1 MLQSKT
7 DNPLDGLHL
16 ETYVRADADGVASCA
31 AGLLAARCAE
41 AVSRRGVFTLALSGG
56 STPLTLF
63 RLLRTEAWAA
73 RVDWAHTRVFWVDER
88 CVTPDHPAS
97 NYGAANQ
104 ELLAHV
110 PAAEIYPMDGEIDP
124 GESAVAYEELLRQ
137 HVPAEQGMPRLDCAL
152 LGMGDD
158 GHTASLFPGSP
169 LLAPEALRSGRLT
182 GFAVAEHL
190 APKPESRRIT
200 LTLEMINAARCI
212 EVDNELTGFGFTAA
226 AVHVV
231 DVIPAIRMESILK
244 KRQTEQELNLLLRH
258 ALFQLTHH
266 FRGYKIALIDI
277 RTVRVQERRRPFG
290 CAVPC
295 PRNRLASAESQAGCC
310 QH

>member
-56 STPLTLF
+56 STPLTLY

-88 CVTPDHPAS
+88 CVAPDHPAS

-137 HVPAEQGMPRLDCAL
+137 HVPAEEGMPRLDCAL
-152 LGMGDD
+152 
-158 GHTASLFPGSP
+158 P
-169 LLAPEALRSGRLT
+169 

-200 LTLEMINAARCI
+200 LTLEMINAARCCLYLATG
-212 EVDNELTGFGFTAA
+212 EGKRPPLGKALDLLAPASLPVQLVRPKGGELIWVMDEAA
-226 AVHVV
+226 CGG
-231 DVIPAIRMESILK
+231 
-244 KRQTEQELNLLLRH
+244 RQ
-258 ALFQLTHH
+258 
-266 FRGYKIALIDI
+266 
-277 RTVRVQERRRPFG
+277 
-290 CAVPC
+290 
-295 PRNRLASAESQAGCC
+295 
-310 QH
+310 

>member
-88 CVTPDHPAS
+88 CVAPDHPAS

-200 LTLEMINAARCI
+200 LTLEMINAARCCLYLATG
-212 EVDNELTGFGFTAA
+212 EGKRSPLGKALDLLAPASLPVQLVRPKGGELIWVMDEAA
-226 AVHVV
+226 CGG
-231 DVIPAIRMESILK
+231 
-244 KRQTEQELNLLLRH
+244 RQ
-258 ALFQLTHH
+258 
-266 FRGYKIALIDI
+266 
-277 RTVRVQERRRPFG
+277 
-290 CAVPC
+290 
-295 PRNRLASAESQAGCC
+295 
-310 QH
+310 

>member
-88 CVTPDHPAS
+88 CVAPDHSAS

-110 PAAEIYPMDGEIDP
+110 PAAEIYPVDGEIDP

-169 LLAPEALRSGRLT
+169 L
-182 GFAVAEHL
+182 
-190 APKPESRRIT
+190 SRRIT
-200 LTLEMINAARCI
+200 LTLEMINAARCCLYLATG
-212 EVDNELTGFGFTAA
+212 EGKRPPLGKALDLLAPASLPVQLVRPKGGELIWVMDEAA
-226 AVHVV
+226 CGG
-231 DVIPAIRMESILK
+231 
-244 KRQTEQELNLLLRH
+244 RQ
-258 ALFQLTHH
+258 
-266 FRGYKIALIDI
+266 
-277 RTVRVQERRRPFG
+277 
-290 CAVPC
+290 
-295 PRNRLASAESQAGCC
+295 
-310 QH
+310 

>member
-88 CVTPDHPAS
+88 CVAPDHPAS

-104 ELLAHV
+104 ELLA
-110 PAAEIYPMDGEIDP
+110 EQTYDRLLEK
-124 GESAVAYEELLRQ
+124 ESLTAGWSDCYKGGEEL
-137 HVPAEQGMPRLDCAL
+137 
-152 LGMGDD
+152 
-158 GHTASLFPGSP
+158 
-169 LLAPEALRSGRLT
+169 
-182 GFAVAEHL
+182 
-190 APKPESRRIT
+190 
-200 LTLEMINAARCI
+200 
-212 EVDNELTGFGFTAA
+212 
-226 AVHVV
+226 
-231 DVIPAIRMESILK
+231 
-244 KRQTEQELNLLLRH
+244 
-258 ALFQLTHH
+258 
-266 FRGYKIALIDI
+266 
-277 RTVRVQERRRPFG
+277 
-290 CAVPC
+290 
-295 PRNRLASAESQAGCC
+295 
-310 QH
+310 

>member
-88 CVTPDHPAS
+88 CVAPDHPAS

-104 ELLAHV
+104 SCWRMSRRRKSIRWTAKSI
-110 PAAEIYPMDGEIDP
+110 PANQPWPMRGNFC
-124 GESAVAYEELLRQ
+124 GNTFRRKR
-137 HVPAEQGMPRLDCAL
+137 GMPRLDCAL
-152 LGMGDD
+152 LGMGT
-158 GHTASLFPGSP
+158 GM
-169 LLAPEALRSGRLT
+169 GR
-182 GFAVAEHL
+182 FAVL
-190 APKPESRRIT
+190 GK
-200 LTLEMINAARCI
+200 ARCWRLI
-212 EVDNELTGFGFTAA
+212 SVAFGLPDRFC
-226 AVHVV
+226 
-231 DVIPAIRMESILK
+231 
-244 KRQTEQELNLLLRH
+244 
-258 ALFQLTHH
+258 
-266 FRGYKIALIDI
+266 RG
-277 RTVRVQERRRPFG
+277 RTSGP
-290 CAVPC
+290 
-295 PRNRLASAESQAGCC
+295 
-310 QH
+310 

>member
-1 MLQSKT
+1 MLQNKT

-56 STPLTLF
+56 STPLALF
-63 RLLRTEAWAA
+63 RLLRTEAWAE
-73 RVDWAHTRVFWVDER
+73 RIDWAHTRVFWVDER
-88 CVTPDHPAS
+88 CVAPEHPAS

-110 PAAEIYPMDGEIDP
+110 PAAHLSIGCGEIDP
-124 GESAVAYEELLRQ
+124 GESAVAYEEILRR
-137 HVPAEQGMPRLDCAL
+137 HVPAEGGRPRLDCAL

-169 LLAPEALRSGRLT
+169 LLAPDALRSGRLT
-182 GFAVAEHL
+182 GAAVAEHL

-200 LTLEMINAARCI
+200 LTLEMINASRCCLYLVTGAGSVLRSARRWICW
-212 EVDNELTGFGFTAA
+212 
-226 AVHVV
+226 
-231 DVIPAIRMESILK
+231 
-244 KRQTEQELNLLLRH
+244 
-258 ALFQLTHH
+258 
-266 FRGYKIALIDI
+266 
-277 RTVRVQERRRPFG
+277 RPPL
-290 CAVPC
+290 CPC
-295 PRNRLASAESQAGCC
+295 SLCGRKEAS
-310 QH
+310 

>member
-88 CVTPDHPAS
+88 CVAPDHPAS

-137 HVPAEQGMPRLDCAL
+137 HVPAEEGMPRLDCAL

-182 GFAVAEHL
+182 GFAVAAGDDQRGPLLPVFGDGGGE
-190 APKPESRRIT
+190 APSARQGAGSAGACLFAR
-200 LTLEMINAARCI
+200 AARAA
-212 EVDNELTGFGFTAA
+212 EGWRADLGYGRSRLWWTAVEGGLRKGICPE
-226 AVHVV
+226 AVGG
-231 DVIPAIRMESILK
+231 IASMLSRILW
-244 KRQTEQELNLLLRH
+244 
-258 ALFQLTHH
+258 
-266 FRGYKIALIDI
+266 D
-277 RTVRVQERRRPFG
+277 P
-290 CAVPC
+290 
-295 PRNRLASAESQAGCC
+295 
-310 QH
+310 

>member
-1 MLQSKT
+1 M
-7 DNPLDGLHL
+7 
-16 ETYVRADADGVASCA
+16 ASCA

-88 CVTPDHPAS
+88 CVAPDHPAS

-152 LGMGDD
+152 LGMGL
-158 GHTASLFPGSP
+158 SLI
-169 LLAPEALRSGRLT
+169 
-182 GFAVAEHL
+182 H
-190 APKPESRRIT
+190 I
-200 LTLEMINAARCI
+200 
-212 EVDNELTGFGFTAA
+212 
-226 AVHVV
+226 
-231 DVIPAIRMESILK
+231 
-244 KRQTEQELNLLLRH
+244 
-258 ALFQLTHH
+258 
-266 FRGYKIALIDI
+266 
-277 RTVRVQERRRPFG
+277 
-290 CAVPC
+290 
-295 PRNRLASAESQAGCC
+295 
-310 QH
+310 

>member
-88 CVTPDHPAS
+88 CVAPDHPAS

-152 LGMGDD
+152 
-158 GHTASLFPGSP
+158 
-169 LLAPEALRSGRLT
+169 
-182 GFAVAEHL
+182 
-190 APKPESRRIT
+190 
-200 LTLEMINAARCI
+200 INAARCCLYLATG
-212 EVDNELTGFGFTAA
+212 EGKRPPLGKALDLLAPASLPVQLVRPKGGELIWVMDEAA
-226 AVHVV
+226 CGG
-231 DVIPAIRMESILK
+231 
-244 KRQTEQELNLLLRH
+244 RQ
-258 ALFQLTHH
+258 
-266 FRGYKIALIDI
+266 
-277 RTVRVQERRRPFG
+277 
-290 CAVPC
+290 
-295 PRNRLASAESQAGCC
+295 
-310 QH
+310 

>member
-88 CVTPDHPAS
+88 CVAPDHPAS

-104 ELLAHV
+104 
-110 PAAEIYPMDGEIDP
+110 
-124 GESAVAYEELLRQ
+124 ELLRQ

-200 LTLEMINAARCI
+200 LTLEMINAARCCLYLATG
-212 EVDNELTGFGFTAA
+212 EGKRPPLGKALDLLAPASLPVQLVRPKGGELIWVMDEAA
-226 AVHVV
+226 CGG
-231 DVIPAIRMESILK
+231 
-244 KRQTEQELNLLLRH
+244 RQ
-258 ALFQLTHH
+258 
-266 FRGYKIALIDI
+266 
-277 RTVRVQERRRPFG
+277 
-290 CAVPC
+290 
-295 PRNRLASAESQAGCC
+295 
-310 QH
+310 

>member
-88 CVTPDHPAS
+88 CVAPDHPAS

-137 HVPAEQGMPRLDCAL
+137 LPFRRNRGCVLIAPCSAWGRRAYQLAVRRPAAGARGGTVRAADRFCR
-152 LGMGDD
+152 GR
-158 GHTASLFPGSP
+158 T
-169 LLAPEALRSGRLT
+169 SGPSWR
-182 GFAVAEHL
+182 AVA
-190 APKPESRRIT
+190 SR
-200 LTLEMINAARCI
+200 
-212 EVDNELTGFGFTAA
+212 
-226 AVHVV
+226 
-231 DVIPAIRMESILK
+231 
-244 KRQTEQELNLLLRH
+244 
-258 ALFQLTHH
+258 
-266 FRGYKIALIDI
+266 
-277 RTVRVQERRRPFG
+277 
-290 CAVPC
+290 
-295 PRNRLASAESQAGCC
+295 
-310 QH
+310 

>member
-88 CVTPDHPAS
+88 CVAPDHPAS

-124 GESAVAYEELLRQ
+124 DESAVAYEELLRQ
-137 HVPAEQGMPRLDCAL
+137 HVPAEEGMPRLDCAL

-169 LLAPEALRSGRLT
+169 LYLATGEGKRPPLGKALDLLAPASLPVQLVRPKGGELIWVMDEAACGGR
-182 GFAVAEHL
+182 
-190 APKPESRRIT
+190 
-200 LTLEMINAARCI
+200 
-212 EVDNELTGFGFTAA
+212 
-226 AVHVV
+226 
-231 DVIPAIRMESILK
+231 
-244 KRQTEQELNLLLRH
+244 Q
-258 ALFQLTHH
+258 
-266 FRGYKIALIDI
+266 
-277 RTVRVQERRRPFG
+277 
-290 CAVPC
+290 
-295 PRNRLASAESQAGCC
+295 
-310 QH
+310 

>member
-88 CVTPDHPAS
+88 CVAPDHPAN

-200 LTLEMINAARCI
+200 LTLEMINAARCC
-212 EVDNELTGFGFTAA
+212 LYLATGEGKRPPLGKALDLLACLFARAARAAEGWRADLGYGRSRLRWTAVEGGLRKGICPE
-226 AVHVV
+226 AVGRDRFHVV
-231 DVIPAIRMESILK
+231 PDSVGPM
-244 KRQTEQELNLLLRH
+244 
-258 ALFQLTHH
+258 
-266 FRGYKIALIDI
+266 IDFI
-277 RTVRVQERRRPFG
+277 
-290 CAVPC
+290 
-295 PRNRLASAESQAGCC
+295 
-310 QH
+310 